1 MEKKILLV
9 VNPVAGK
16 GTASKDLN
24 QIKENFEMSG
34 FEVETKITTPEH
46 SAEKIVANPNS
57 TEDII
62 VAVGGDGTLNE
73 VVNGITKSNKDVKLG
88 FIPYGT
94 TNDFARTLNIPTDRF
109 FLSKNINDFNYT
121 KCDTGKFNEKYFNYV
136 SAFGV
141 FAETSFSTSRK
152 EKNKFGRLA
161 YIKTGTKNFIETN
174 EQAYHLKVTLDNEE
188 IEGEFEYGSVS
199 NSKYIGG
206 FQLFKENEI
215 DIDDGE
221 FEVILI
227 KKTKNKA
234 ELLRTYTKLAMQVRD
249 ENVIYAK
256 SKNITIQSDQE
267 MVWSLDGEEVVSGN
281 RVEINNLK
289 NNISIL
295 TL

>member
-1 MEKKILLV
+1 MKKEILLI
-9 VNPVAGK
+9 VNPCSGK
-16 GTASKDLN
+16 GKVNKYVPEICDNLEK
-24 QIKENFEMSG
+24 QGYEL
-34 FEVETKITTPEH
+34 EVIYTSETNNG
-46 SAEKIVANPNS
+46 EKIIENYIRYI
-57 TEDII
+57 D
-62 VAVGGDGTLNE
+62 AVVVCGGDGTLNE
-73 VVNGITKSNKDVKLG
+73 VINGIIKSNKKIDVS
-88 FIPYGT
+88 FIPFGT
-94 TNDFARTLNIPTDRF
+94 TNDFARTLKIPTDRF
-109 FLSKNINDFNYT
+109 FLSKNINDFKYK

-161 YIKTGTKNFIETN
+161 YIRTGTKNFIET
-174 EQAYHLKVTLDNEE
+174 EQAYHLKVTLDGEV
-188 IEGEFEYGSVS
+188 IEGDFEYGSIS

-206 FQLFKENEI
+206 FQLFKEDEI
-215 DIDDGE
+215 NINDGE

-249 ENVIYAK
+249 DNVIYKKA
-256 SKNITIQSDQE
+256 KNITIQSDKK
-267 MVWSLDGEEVVSGN
+267 MVWSLDGEEVLSGN
-281 RVEINNLK
+281 KIEINNLK

>member
-16 GTASKDLN
+16 GTTSKDIN

-34 FEVETKITTPEH
+34 FEVETKLTTLDN
-46 SAEKIVANPNS
+46 SAEKIVEKS
-57 TEDII
+57 DSKEDII
-62 VAVGGDGTLNE
+62 VAIGGDGTLNG
-73 VVNGITKSNKDVKLG
+73 VVNGVTKSKKNVKLG
-88 FIPYGT
+88 FIPFGT
-94 TNDFARTLNIPTDRF
+94 TNDFARTLKIPTDRF
-109 FLSKNINDFNYT
+109 FLSKNINDFKYK

-161 YIKTGTKNFIETN
+161 YIRTGTKNFIET
-174 EQAYHLKVTLDNEE
+174 EQAYHLKVTLDGEV
-188 IEGEFEYGSVS
+188 IEGDFEYGS
-199 NSKYIGG
+199 
-206 FQLFKENEI
+206 
-215 DIDDGE
+215 
-221 FEVILI
+221 ILI

-249 ENVIYAK
+249 DNVIYKKA
-256 SKNITIQSDQE
+256 KNITIQSDKK
-267 MVWSLDGEEVVSGN
+267 MVWSLDGEEVLSGN
-281 RVEINNLK
+281 KIEINNLK

>member
-16 GTASKDLN
+16 GTVSKDIN

-34 FEVETKITTPEH
+34 FEVETKLTTPEN
-46 SAEKIVANPNS
+46 SAEKIVENPNS
-57 TEDII
+57 QEDII
-62 VAVGGDGTLNE
+62 VAIGGDGTLNE
-73 VVNGITKSNKDVKLG
+73 VVNGITKSKKDVKLG
-88 FIPYGT
+88 FIPFGT
-94 TNDFARTLNIPTDRF
+94 TNDFARTLKIPTDRF
-109 FLSKNINDFNYT
+109 FLSKNINNLKYK
-121 KCDTGKFNEKYFNYV
+121 KCDTGRFNEKYFNYV

-141 FAETSFSTSRK
+141 FAKTSFSTSRK

-161 YIKTGTKNFIETN
+161 YIRTGTKNFIET
-174 EQAYHLKVTLDNEE
+174 EQAYHLKVTLDGEV
-188 IEGEFEYGSVS
+188 IEGDFEYGSIS

-206 FQLFKENEI
+206 FQLFKEDEI
-215 DIDDGE
+215 NINDGE

-249 ENVIYAK
+249 DNVIYTKAR
-256 SKNITIQSDQE
+256 NITIQSDKK
-267 MVWSLDGEEVVSGN
+267 MVWSLDGEEVLSGDKI
-281 RVEINNLK
+281 EINNLK

>member
-16 GTASKDLN
+16 GTTSKDIN

-34 FEVETKITTPEH
+34 FEVETKLTTLDN
-46 SAEKIVANPNS
+46 SAEKIVEKS
-57 TEDII
+57 DSKEDII
-62 VAVGGDGTLNE
+62 VAIGGDGTLNG
-73 VVNGITKSNKDVKLG
+73 VVNGVTKSKKNVKLG
-88 FIPYGT
+88 FIPFGT
-94 TNDFARTLNIPTDRF
+94 TNDFARTLKIPTDRF
-109 FLSKNINDFNYT
+109 FLSKNINDFKYK
-121 KCDTGKFNEKYFNYV
+121 KCDTGKFNEKYFNYI

-161 YIKTGTKNFIETN
+161 YIRTGTKNFIET
-174 EQAYHLKVTLDNEE
+174 EQAYHLKVTLDGEV
-188 IEGEFEYGSVS
+188 IEGDFEYGSIS

-206 FQLFKENEI
+206 FQLFKEDEI
-215 DIDDGE
+215 NINDGE

-249 ENVIYAK
+249 DNVIYKKA
-256 SKNITIQSDQE
+256 KNITIQSDKK
-267 MVWSLDGEEVVSGN
+267 MVWSLDGEEVLSGN
-281 RVEINNLK
+281 KIEINNLK

>member
-16 GTASKDLN
+16 GTTSKDIN

-34 FEVETKITTPEH
+34 FEVETKLTTLDN
-46 SAEKIVANPNS
+46 SAEKIVEKS
-57 TEDII
+57 DSKEDII
-62 VAVGGDGTLNE
+62 VAIGGDGTLNG
-73 VVNGITKSNKDVKLG
+73 VVNGVTKSKKNVKLG
-88 FIPYGT
+88 FIPFGT
-94 TNDFARTLNIPTDRF
+94 TNDFARTLKIPTDRF
-109 FLSKNINDFNYT
+109 FLSKNINDFKYK

-161 YIKTGTKNFIETN
+161 YIRTGTKNF
-174 EQAYHLKVTLDNEE
+174 
-188 IEGEFEYGSVS
+188 IEGEFEYGSIS

-206 FQLFKENEI
+206 FQLFKEDEI
-215 DIDDGE
+215 NIDDGE

-249 ENVIYAK
+249 DNVIYTKA
-256 SKNITIQSDQE
+256 KNITIQSDKK
-267 MVWSLDGEEVVSGN
+267 MVWSLDGEEVLSGDKI
-281 RVEINNLK
+281 EINNLK